1 MKKMTL
7 GIVALSMATLNV
19 TYATAPKTGI
29 LTYNKTQLVK
39 ESKEGKAFLETFEK
53 KKKSIEEEARKKE
66 QDLRAMS
73 ERVQKQAAML
83 TEDALRKK
91 GREMGREVREAER
104 NHKACMQELE
114 IEFRDDQAEVEVKLK
129 PFAVQVF
136 KNKDAAMLFDNGNPE
151 VVAFDPSTDITTD
164 AIKLADAAY
173 EKAGSAKSA

>member
-1 MKKMTL
+1 MKKMTF
-7 GIVALSMATLNV
+7 GMVALSMASLNV
-19 TYATAPKTGI
+19 AYGTVPKTGI
-29 LTYNKTQLVK
+29 LTYNKTQLVR
-39 ESKEGKAFLETFEK
+39 ESKEGKAFLEAFEK
-53 KKKSIEEEARKKE
+53 KKKFIEEETRKKE

-114 IEFRDDQAEVEVKLK
+114 IEFRDDLAEVEVKLK
-129 PFAVQVF
+129 PYAIQVF
-136 KNKDAAMLFDNGNPE
+136 KGKDAAMLFDNGHPE
-151 VVAFDPSTDITTD
+151 VEAFDPSTDITAE
-164 AIKLADAAY
+164 AIKLADAAF